1 MRTHE
6 THILP
11 FADHRALKLY
21 GQFESGVYNA
31 LRAASSAAGALSQ
44 MAGRPRTAV
53 TSIHRADG
61 QPPRGLGGWVDG
73 ILD

>member
-1 MRTHE
+1 MRTDE

-21 GQFESGVYNA
+21 GQFESVVCNA
-31 LRAASSAAGALSQ
+31 LGAALSTAGALSQ
-44 MAGRPRTAV
+44 TAGRPCNAV

-61 QPPRGLGGWVDG
+61 PPPRGLGGWVDG